1 MTFLVLT
8 DSSQLTSDSQYLAHL
23 ATSPRVPGSIPGGYL
38 EYFYPQGEIISAVT
52 RDQQLVRLVTP
63 NLRSRALQ
71 TMSGLHWFVLSQ
83 GNRDITIYME
93 RSRPGL
99 DCNGLALST
108 KKQKCISS
116 SRLERMSKDEL
127 VQMFHKFAVPLPQR
141 QYRDNRRGK
150 LLTRMRIKLERKR
163 RPVEQPDTSSLV
175 SVGFNV
181 TSSSRQNSSTMQD
194 RLKPPPVAI
203 NFERKKI
210 RLNSVSSGSGN
221 ELNSPQIKNFKTL
234 HISEKLF
241 NGDSLDNVVINYRP
255 KEKGHKA
262 SETKEENGEANKIEL
277 RRSSE
282 LSSCDTKKS
291 LRKIKLKRPHSTN
304 SVKSEVSDTRPTQ
317 ITEINSTQRSDVILA
332 QDAEPRGKKQK
343 SKITWP

>member
-1 MTFLVLT
+1 
-8 DSSQLTSDSQYLAHL
+8 
-23 ATSPRVPGSIPGGYL
+23 
-38 EYFYPQGEIISAVT
+38 
-52 RDQQLVRLVTP
+52 
-63 NLRSRALQ
+63 
-71 TMSGLHWFVLSQ
+71 MSGLHWFVLSQ
-83 GNRDITIYME
+83 GKRDITIYME
-93 RSRPGL
+93 LSRPGL
-99 DCNGLALST
+99 DCNGLAHTT

-181 TSSSRQNSSTMQD
+181 TSSSRQNSSTTQD

-234 HISEKLF
+234 QISEKPF
-241 NGDSLDNVVINYRP
+241 NGDSLDSVVINYRP
-255 KEKGHKA
+255 KEKKGHNA

-282 LSSCDTKKS
+282 SSSCDTKKS
-291 LRKIKLKRPHSTN
+291 LRKIKLKRPHSTD

-317 ITEINSTQRSDVILA
+317 ITEINSTQCSGVILA